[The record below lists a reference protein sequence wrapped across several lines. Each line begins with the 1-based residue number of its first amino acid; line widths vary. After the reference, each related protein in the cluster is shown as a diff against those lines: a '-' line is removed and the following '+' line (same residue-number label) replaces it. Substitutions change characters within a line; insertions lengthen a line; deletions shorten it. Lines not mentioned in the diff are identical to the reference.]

1 MPNQEGFTHLEI
13 SKSTNKLVSASFM
26 GEIIAW
32 DVTNGKKQYILK
44 SVSREFVDFLS
55 HNLIF
60 KLCV

>member
-32 DVTNGKKQYILK
+32 DVTNCKKQHILK
-44 SVSREFVDFLS
+44 SVSREVADR
-55 HNLIF
+55 I
-60 KLCV
+60 V